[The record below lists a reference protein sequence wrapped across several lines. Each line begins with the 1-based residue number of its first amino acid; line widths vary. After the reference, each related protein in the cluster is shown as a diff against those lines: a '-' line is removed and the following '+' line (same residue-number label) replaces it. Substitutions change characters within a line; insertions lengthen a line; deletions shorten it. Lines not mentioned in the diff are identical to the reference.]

1 MNIVSVK
8 LLNSSVNVV
17 ESPHCDSFHLPRLTS
32 LPKLDRHCDFEKEMY
47 FPAPGLCRTLIQG
60 ENFFRNQQCAL
71 YRVIQTC
78 TMKFLLTLTLMYKIK
93 VLEKT
98 KDKIKVLAKTKD
110 KIKVWPTGDIES
122 KCTDH
127 RLPVQDIVLS
137 EILSV

>member
-78 TMKFLLTLTLMYKIK
+78 TIKFLLTLTLMC
-93 VLEKT
+93 
-98 KDKIKVLAKTKD
+98 KIKVLAKTKD